1 MVGATCHNHDMSW
14 PAYLDLLASGEL
26 AERARSAS
34 LLLVGC
40 RLCPR
45 RCGADR
51 WRGRT
56 GVCGIGARARVASYG
71 PHHGEERCLSGPS
84 GSGTIF
90 FSGCNLGC
98 VFCQNWEISH
108 GRRGGHLESEE
119 VAARELA
126 GMMLELQGL
135 GCHNINFVTPSHV
148 VPQILEA
155 LAVAVPE
162 GLRLPLVYNTSGY
175 DAVETL
181 RLLDGVV
188 DLYMPDFKYWDKE
201 AAARDLT
208 AADYPEA
215 AREAIVEMHRQV
227 GDLALDGDGLARR
240 GLLVRHLVMP
250 GMLDQSRQIFAW
262 LAALSP
268 GTAVNVMAQY
278 RPEGLAARQQNDYP
292 ELARQLTRSDYAA
305 ALDEARAAGLR
316 RAARL

>member
-1 MVGATCHNHDMSW
+1 VSW
-14 PAYLDLLASGEL
+14 PAYVDLFSAGEL
-26 AERARSAS
+26 AQRARSAS
-34 LLLVGC
+34 LLLVRC

-56 GVCGIGARARVASYG
+56 GVCGVGASARVASYG
-71 PHHGEERCLSGPS
+71 PHHGEERCLSGFK

-108 GRRGGHLESEE
+108 GRRNGRLEGDETS
-119 VAARELA
+119 ADELA
-126 GMMLELQGL
+126 EMMLELQGL

-188 DLYMPDFKYWDKE
+188 DVYMPDFKYWDEE

-208 AADYPEA
+208 TADYPDA
-215 AREAIVEMHRQV
+215 AREAVAEMHRQV

-250 GMLDQSRQIFAW
+250 GMLDQSREIFAW
-262 LAALSP
+262 LARLSP
-268 GTAVNVMAQY
+268 DTAVNVLAQY
-278 RPEGLAARQQNDYP
+278 HPEGLAAWQPGDFPDLSR
-292 ELARQLTRSDYAA
+292 RVSRSDYEAA
-305 ALDEARAAGLR
+305 RNEARQAGLR

>member
-1 MVGATCHNHDMSW
+1 MSR
-14 PAYLDLLASGEL
+14 PAYLDLFASGEL
-26 AERARSAS
+26 QERARSVS

-56 GVCGIGARARVASYG
+56 GVCGVGARARVASYG
-71 PHHGEERCLSGPS
+71 PHHGEERCLSGAR

-108 GRRGGHLESEE
+108 GRRGGRLGGDE
-119 VAARELA
+119 VAPAELA
-126 GMMLELQGL
+126 RMMLELQEM

-155 LAVAVPE
+155 VAAAAAE

-175 DAVETL
+175 DAVATL

-188 DLYMPDFKYWDKE
+188 DIYMPDFKYWDRE

-215 AREAIVEMHRQV
+215 ARDAVAEMYRQV
-227 GDLALDGDGLARR
+227 GDLALDDDGLARR

-250 GMLDQSRQIFAW
+250 AMLEQSREIFAW
-262 LAALSP
+262 LADLSP
-268 GTAVNVMAQY
+268 DTAVNVMAQY
-278 RPEGLAARQQNDYP
+278 RPEGLAARRPNDYP
-292 ELARQLTRSDYAA
+292 ELARHLPRGDHEA
-305 ALDEARAAGLR
+305 ALDEARRAGLQ

>member
-1 MVGATCHNHDMSW
+1 MSW
-14 PAYLDLLASGEL
+14 PAYVDLSSTGEL
-26 AERARSAS
+26 QERARSAS

-56 GVCGIGARARVASYG
+56 GVCGVGARARVASHG
-71 PHHGEERCLSGPS
+71 PHHGEERCLSGTD

-98 VFCQNWEISH
+98 AFCQNWEISH
-108 GRRGGHLESEE
+108 GRRGGLEGDD
-119 VAARELA
+119 VAAAELA
-126 GMMLELQGL
+126 DMMLELQDL

-188 DLYMPDFKYWDKE
+188 DVYMPDLKSLNREF
-201 AAARDLT
+201 ARDTLT
-208 AADYPEA
+208 AEDYPER
-215 AREAIVEMHRQV
+215 AREAVEEMHRQV
-227 GDLALDGDGLARR
+227 GDLVVDEAGLARR

-250 GMLDQSRQIFAW
+250 GMAADGAAALEW
-262 LAALSP
+262 LATLSRD
-268 GTAVNVMAQY
+268 TFVNVMGQY
-278 RPEGLAARQQNDYP
+278 RPCGDAANRAGGDALRRRP
-292 ELARQLTRSDYAA
+292 TAAELAA
-305 ALDEARAAGLR
+305 ALEAARAVGLHRAGR
-316 RAARL
+316 H